1 MKISSTTKSLQLAL
15 GMDEKRWDKYQ
26 IMNSKQGM
34 SQIDQS
40 LLMNIELKK
49 CKPLEIVNNNNLVN
63 QFILLESLCLYELEI
78 IL

>member
-63 QFILLESLCLYELEI
+63 QFILL
-78 IL
+78 